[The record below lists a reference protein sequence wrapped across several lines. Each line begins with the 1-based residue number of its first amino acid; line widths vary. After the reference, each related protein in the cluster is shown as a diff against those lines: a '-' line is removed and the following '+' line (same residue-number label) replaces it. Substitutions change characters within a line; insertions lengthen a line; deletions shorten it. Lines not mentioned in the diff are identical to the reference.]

1 MLSKISKPI
10 FSYTGKYRLLLIF
23 YLLGVF
29 ILVIFPAG
37 LSFFLAFFEFD
48 ALSPPVWVGKFN
60 FILAYTD
67 ELFLLSVRN
76 SVALIILPIP
86 LRVFGA
92 FIVARLMQQDY
103 PWVNWFRASVFLPS
117 IIPTTAYALASLWIL
132 NPLYGPVN
140 IFLRFLGLD
149 LPGWFTD
156 PFWSKPALIA
166 MSLWQ
171 IGEGFLISLV
181 SLRDIPLTLEDAARI
196 DGADT
201 WKIFWLIILPIM
213 APILLLL
220 SFRDI
225 ILTLQESLSTILL
238 TTGGGPYYSTYT
250 LPLFVYEQGFDLLS
264 FGTASAAMW
273 GLFLLSGLLILVL
286 YSLLGGE
293 GISITDETFF

>member
-10 FSYTGKYRLLLIF
+10 LSYTNKFRLLLVF
-23 YLLGVF
+23 YFTGVCV
-29 ILVIFPAG
+29 LVIFPAG
-37 LSFFLAFFEFD
+37 LSFFLAFFEYD
-48 ALSPPVWVGKFN
+48 ALSPPIWVGKFN

-76 SVALIILPIP
+76 SIALVILPIP
-86 LRVFGA
+86 MRVFGA
-92 FIVARLMQQDY
+92 FIIARLMQQDH
-103 PWVNWFRASVFLPS
+103 PWVNWFRASVFLPY

-132 NPLYGPVN
+132 NPIYGPVN
-140 IFLRFLGLD
+140 IFLRFLGFD
-149 LPGWFTD
+149 VPGWFTD
-156 PFWSKPALIA
+156 PLWSKPALIV

-181 SLRDIPLTLEDAARI
+181 SLRDIPLGLEDAARI
-196 DGADT
+196 DGAGKWNT
-201 WKIFWLIILPIM
+201 FWLIILPLM

-225 ILTLQESLSTILL
+225 ILALQESLSTILL

-273 GLFLLSGLLILVL
+273 GLYLLSGLLILVL
-286 YSLLGGE
+286 YSLFGGD
-293 GISITDETFF
+293 GTSITDETFF